1 LNDLDGH
8 WTRESS
14 DVAEIL
20 GEKPNQILVVSDL
33 HLSAGR
39 DPVTKAWDSLENFC
53 SDDAFSR
60 WIGYQLQRLEGR
72 ALLVLNGDV
81 FDFLR
86 VVTRP
91 RKEQEYTRWS
101 VELDAAGFPHSPDLL
116 REVRASEIKH
126 GLSTAQHK
134 SVWKFMV
141 IRDGHPE
148 FFEALRT
155 WVRAG
160 NDVLFTLGNHDVEY
174 HWPAV
179 RRSIKAALVDQ
190 IGQTGS
196 LGRVGFVPDSFV
208 LENLYFEHGHEHDW
222 TTRVSG
228 GPFLPGG
235 FELMLPL
242 GSFVN
247 RYYINHLE
255 DLYPFIDNIKPP
267 DRALA
272 QLVKKRPLALLRI
285 LLNSRK
291 FVTRA
296 IAVNGLRAK
305 LIAIVAALAFVVPFV
320 AGLGLLLALVL
331 PDFRQWITGHA
342 NGWLLAAGGIGGT
355 LLPVILPYARSFVTE
370 AWRALRLELLITRL
384 ERKRAARSWADDAA
398 KGLDRCA
405 ERTRNALRQA
415 LGEHHFQRIYAVVG
429 HTHEKGVKPL
439 SSDVSRELLV
449 NSGTWIAIWP
459 EMREDLA
466 GKTIFSFV
474 RFTQNAEAEYRHE
487 LLDWDD
493 FSRDERPSQYFL
505 RRD

>member
-1 LNDLDGH
+1 M
-8 WTRESS
+8 T
-14 DVAEIL
+14 
-20 GEKPNQILVVSDL
+20 Q
-33 HLSAGR
+33 
-39 DPVTKAWDSLENFC
+39 AWDSLENFC
-53 SDDAFSR
+53 SDDAFGR
-60 WIGYQLQRLEGR
+60 WIGHQLENLEGR

-86 VVTRP
+86 VVSRP
-91 RKEQEYTRWS
+91 TQDDEFERWS
-101 VELDAAGFPHSPDLL
+101 AELDAAGFPHTPELL
-116 REVRASEIKH
+116 REVRASEVKH

-155 WVRAG
+155 WIRAG
-160 NDVLFTLGNHDVEY
+160 NDVLLTLGNHDVEY

-179 RRSIKAALVDQ
+179 RRAIQAALVDPADH
-190 IGQTGS
+190 
-196 LGRVGFVPDSFV
+196 LGRVAFVPDSFV

-291 FVTRA
+291 FVNRA
-296 IAVNGLRAK
+296 IAVRGLRAK
-305 LIAIVAALAFVVPFV
+305 LIGVIAALAFVIPFLTGV
-320 AGLGLLLALVL
+320 GLILVLLL
-331 PDFRQWITGHA
+331 PDFRHWVTEHV
-342 NGWLLAAGGIGGT
+342 NGWVLAAGGVGGT
-355 LLPVILPYARSFVTE
+355 LLPVFLPYARSVVSE
-370 AWRALRLELLITRL
+370 AWRALRLEMLVTKL
-384 ERKRAARSWADDAA
+384 ERRRAKRAWADDAA
-398 KGLDRCA
+398 KNLNRNA
-405 ERTRNALRQA
+405 ERIRNALRNA
-415 LGEHHFQRIYAVVG
+415 MGEHRFQRLYAVVG
-429 HTHEKGVKPL
+429 HTHEKGVLPL
-439 SSDVSRELLV
+439 SKDPTRELMV

-474 RFTQNAEAEYRHE
+474 RFAKDTDGEYRHE

-505 RRD
+505 RKQ